1 MNTLRHI
8 DPAIIGQVPLFVGIP
23 TAELEYLAA
32 TLEPATFEPGTLLFR
47 EGDTGD
53 HFYVV
58 LSGSIAIVKA
68 LGTPDERL
76 VGVRGQGE
84 FVGEM
89 SLLNADSLR
98 TASVRAYDRVD
109 VLIFNR
115 ADFDALLARHP
126 QLVYTMLK
134 ILSTRLRESHE
145 AAVHDL
151 QAKNHQLARA
161 YVELQAAQAQLIEQE
176 TLAHEMRLAHGIQM
190 QMLPQTLPRLPGAEL
205 GACMLPARSVG
216 GDFYDVVVL
225 DDDHVVLTV
234 ADVSGKGMP
243 AALYMGLASSLL
255 NAQAAHTPTPE
266 AAVRALNDQLLRR
279 EMGSMFV
286 TVIYG
291 VFELSTRT
299 FSYVRAGHPAPVVLD
314 AAGNDCSPGVTTGQP
329 LGLFDD
335 LLLDVQTLTVPPG
348 GVLLLYSDGVTE
360 AHDPFYE
367 LYGSERLLGA
377 MREGAGLSAQ
387 VLCDSLLQQLQRYH
401 GTTAQ
406 ADDITLMALRMA

>member
-1 MNTLRHI
+1 MNTLRRI
-8 DPAIIGQVPLFVGIP
+8 DPAIIGLVPLFAGIP
-23 TAELEYLAA
+23 ATELEHLAA
-32 TLEPATFEPGTLLFR
+32 TLEPTTFEPGTLLFR

-58 LSGSIAIVKA
+58 LAGSIAIIKA

-76 VGVRGQGE
+76 VGVRGVGE

-89 SLLNADSLR
+89 SLLNTDGLR
-98 TASVRAYDRVD
+98 TASVRVYERAD
-109 VLIFNR
+109 VLIFSR
-115 ADFDALLARHP
+115 ADFDNLLSRHP
-126 QLVYTMLK
+126 HLVYTMLK

-145 AAVHDL
+145 AALHDL
-151 QAKNHQLARA
+151 QAKNQQLAKA

-176 TLAHEMRLAHGIQM
+176 TLAHELRLAHGIQM
-190 QMLPQTLPRLPGAEL
+190 QMLPQTLPELPGAEL

-216 GDFYDVVVL
+216 GDFYDVVPL
-225 DDDHVVLTV
+225 GDDRLILTV

-255 NAQAAHTPTPE
+255 NAQAAHAPTPE

-286 TVIYG
+286 TVVYG

-314 AAGNDCSPGVTTGQP
+314 AQGNDCSPGVTTGQP

-335 LLLDVQTLTVPPG
+335 LLLDVQTVSVPPG

-360 AHDPFYE
+360 AHDPSYE
-367 LYGSERLLGA
+367 LYGPERLLAA
-377 MREGAGLSAQ
+377 MREGTGLSAQ

-401 GTTAQ
+401 GTAAQ
-406 ADDITLMALRMA
+406 ADDITLLALRMV